1 MTAASYIRSFY
12 HSPIYSL
19 KNSPRILTAWTFY
32 DWANSVHSLVIV
44 SSIFP
49 VYFSATALNEAGGP
63 VINFLGISIKN
74 SVLFSYTISAAFL
87 FTALLSPI
95 CTAVAD
101 YSGRK
106 KTFMKVFCYT
116 GAVSCSLLYFFT
128 QQTTTFAVIC
138 FWLSLIGWSGSIVFY
153 NSYLP
158 DIATEDQYDRVSAR
172 GFSMGYLGSVL
183 LMVFNLLVILKREWF
198 GNISEAMASRIAFLT
213 VGLWWIGFAQIPFSR
228 LPDGAKKAVAQGGN
242 YLLNGFKELRQVW
255 HELQE
260 RPLAKRFLVSFFVYN
275 MAVQTVMY
283 VATIFGSDELHLPG
297 QSLIITILLIQLV
310 AIPGAYGFSRLSD
323 RVGNTHALMVAVVT
337 WIVVCA
343 AAYFVQTETQFF
355 GLAAV
360 VGLVMGGIQSLSR
373 STYSKLI
380 PATTDTA
387 SYFSFYDVTEKTS
400 ILVGTLVYGLIE
412 QLTGSMRNSILA
424 LLAFFVIGFILLW
437 RIPSQK
443 IYSTRLET
451 EEVL

>member
-1 MTAASYIRSFY
+1 M
-12 HSPIYSL
+12 P
-19 KNSPRILTAWTFY
+19 KNNPRILTAWTIY

-49 VYFSATALNEAGGP
+49 VYFSATALNEAGGTT
-63 VINFLGISIKN
+63 INFLGLPIKN

-95 CTAVAD
+95 CTAIAD

-106 KTFMKVFCYT
+106 KAFMKTFCYT
-116 GAVSCSLLYFFT
+116 GAISCSLLYFFT
-128 QQTTTFAVIC
+128 RETTTFAIIC

-172 GFSMGYLGSVL
+172 GFSMGYIGSVL

-213 VGLWWIGFAQIPFSR
+213 VGLWWIGFAQIPFTR
-228 LPDGAKKAVAQGGN
+228 LPDGVRKAAHKSEN
-242 YLLNGFKELRQVW
+242 YLLNGFKELRHVW
-255 HELQE
+255 AELQE
-260 RPLAKRFLVSFFVYN
+260 RPLAKQFLVAFFVYN

-283 VATIFGSDELHLPG
+283 VATIFGSDELRLPG

-310 AIPGAYGFSRLSD
+310 AIPGAYGFSRLSEQF
-323 RVGNTHALMVAVVT
+323 GNTYALMSAVVI
-337 WIVVCA
+337 WIAVCA
-343 AAYFVQTETQFF
+343 GAYYVQTESQFF
-355 GLAAV
+355 ALAGV

-400 ILVGTLVYGLIE
+400 IVFGTLVYGLIE
-412 QLTGSMRNSILA
+412 QITGSMRNSVLA
-424 LLAFFVIGFILLW
+424 LLVLFILGFVLLW

-443 IYSTRLET
+443 IYRAHLE
-451 EEVL
+451 EAEVL

>member
-1 MTAASYIRSFY
+1 M
-12 HSPIYSL
+12 
-19 KNSPRILTAWTFY
+19 KNNPRTLTAWAYY

-49 VYFSATALNEAGGP
+49 VYFSATALNETGGP
-63 VINFLGISIKN
+63 VINFLGFSIKN

-95 CTAVAD
+95 CTAIAD

-106 KTFMKVFCYT
+106 KAFMKVFCYT
-116 GAVSCSLLYFFT
+116 GAISCSLLYFFT
-128 QQTTTFAVIC
+128 QETTTFAVIC
-138 FWLSLIGWSGSIVFY
+138 FWISLIGWSGSIVFY

-183 LMVFNLLVILKREWF
+183 LMIINLVVILKREWF
-198 GNISEAMASRIAFLT
+198 GNISEGLASRIAFLT
-213 VGLWWIGFAQIPFSR
+213 VGIWWIGFAQIPFSR
-228 LPDGAKKAVAQGGN
+228 LPDARFPTGTPPDGVQKTGQQTGN
-242 YLLNGFKELRQVW
+242 YLLNGFRELRQVW
-255 HELQE
+255 GHLQQQ
-260 RPLAKRFLVSFFVYN
+260 PLTKRFLVAFFVYN

-283 VATIFGSDELHLPG
+283 VATIFGSDELKLPG

-310 AIPGAYGFSRLSD
+310 AIPGAYGFSRLSE
-323 RVGNTHALMVAVVT
+323 RIGNTYALMVAVVI
-337 WIVVCA
+337 WIFICA
-343 AAYFVQTETQFF
+343 GAYYVQTESQFF

-373 STYSKLI
+373 STYSKLL
-380 PATTDTA
+380 PATTTDTA
-387 SYFSFYDVTEKTS
+387 SYFSFYDVTEKMS
-400 ILVGTLVYGLIE
+400 IVLGTLVYGLIE
-412 QLTGSMRNSILA
+412 QITGSMRNSVLG
-424 LLAFFVIGFILLW
+424 LLVLFIVGLVLLW

-443 IYSTRLET
+443 VYGLRLEET
-451 EEVL
+451 EVL

>member
-1 MTAASYIRSFY
+1 M
-12 HSPIYSL
+12 
-19 KNSPRILTAWTFY
+19 KNNPRTLTAWTFY

-49 VYFSATALNEAGGP
+49 VYFSATALNSEGGP
-63 VINFLGISIKN
+63 VINFLGLSIKN

-87 FTALLSPI
+87 FTALLSPL
-95 CTAVAD
+95 CTAIAD
-101 YSGRK
+101 YSGKK

-116 GAVSCSLLYFFT
+116 GAISCSLLYFFT
-128 QQTTTFAVIC
+128 KETTTFAVIC
-138 FWLSLIGWSGSIVFY
+138 FWISLIGWSGSIVFY

-183 LMVFNLLVILKREWF
+183 LMVVNLLVILKREWF

-213 VGLWWIGFAQIPFSR
+213 VGLWWVGFAQIPFSR
-228 LPDGAKKAVAQGGN
+228 LPDGTKKAAQSGN
-242 YLLNGFKELRQVW
+242 YLLNGFKELRHVW
-255 HELQE
+255 NDLQE

-283 VATIFGSDELHLPG
+283 VATIFGSDELRLPG

-310 AIPGAYGFSRLSD
+310 AIPGAYGFSRLSGII
-323 RVGNTHALMVAVVT
+323 GNTYALMTAVLI
-337 WIVVCA
+337 WIGICA
-343 AAYFVQTETQFF
+343 AAYYVQTESQFF
-355 GLAAV
+355 VLAGV

-400 ILVGTLVYGLIE
+400 IVLGTLVYGLIE
-412 QLTGSMRNSILA
+412 QITGSMRNSILA
-424 LLAFFVIGFILLW
+424 LLVLFVIGFVLLW

-443 IYSTRLET
+443 VYHTHLET

>member
-1 MTAASYIRSFY
+1 M
-12 HSPIYSL
+12 
-19 KNSPRILTAWTFY
+19 KNTPRILTAWTFY

-49 VYFSATALNEAGGP
+49 VYFSATALNETGGP

-74 SVLFSYTISAAFL
+74 SVLFSYTISFAFL

-95 CTAVAD
+95 CTAIAD

-106 KTFMKVFCYT
+106 KPFMKVFCYT
-116 GAVSCSLLYFFT
+116 GAISCSLLYFFV
-128 QQTTTFAVIC
+128 QETTTFAVIC

-183 LMVFNLLVILKREWF
+183 LMVLNLLVILKREWF
-198 GNISEAMASRIAFLT
+198 GNISEAMASRLAFLT

-228 LPDGAKKAVAQGGN
+228 LPDGTKKSTDSPKSN
-242 YLLNGFKELRQVW
+242 YLLNGFNELRHVW
-255 HELQE
+255 GELQN

-275 MAVQTVMY
+275 MGVQTVMY
-283 VATIFGSDELHLPG
+283 VATIFGSDELKLPG
-297 QSLIITILLIQLV
+297 QSLIIIILLIQLV
-310 AIPGAYGFSRLSD
+310 AIPGAYGFSHLSE
-323 RVGNTHALMVAVVT
+323 RIGNTYSLMTAVVI
-337 WIVVCA
+337 WIGVCA
-343 AAYFVQTETQFF
+343 VAYFIQTETQFF
-355 GLAAV
+355 ILAAV

-400 ILVGTLVYGLIE
+400 IVFGTLVYGLIE
-412 QLTGSMRNSILA
+412 QITGSMRNSVLA
-424 LLAFFVIGFILLW
+424 LLVLFVIGFFLLW

-443 IYSTRLET
+443 IYHAHLET
-451 EEVL
+451 EEVS

>member
-1 MTAASYIRSFY
+1 MQ
-12 HSPIYSL
+12 
-19 KNSPRILTAWTFY
+19 KNNPRILTAWTFY
-32 DWANSVHSLVIV
+32 DWANSVHALVIV

-49 VYFSATALNEAGGP
+49 VYFSATALNETGGP

-95 CTAVAD
+95 CTAIAD
-101 YSGRK
+101 YSGNK
-106 KTFMKVFCYT
+106 KLFMKVFCYT

-128 QQTTTFAVIC
+128 KETTTFAVIC

-172 GFSMGYLGSVL
+172 GFSMGYIGSVL
-183 LMVFNLLVILKREWF
+183 LMVLNLLVILKREWF
-198 GNISEAMASRIAFLT
+198 GNISEALASRIAFLT

-228 LPDGAKKAVAQGGN
+228 LPDGLRKTTERSGN
-242 YLLNGFKELRQVW
+242 YLLNGFKELRHVW
-255 HELQE
+255 ANLQKQ
-260 RPLAKRFLVSFFVYN
+260 PLAKRFLVAFFVYN

-283 VATIFGSDELHLPG
+283 VATIFGTDELHLPG
-297 QSLIITILLIQLV
+297 PSLIITILLIQLV
-310 AIPGAYGFSRLSD
+310 AIPGAYGFSRLSE
-323 RVGNTHALMVAVVT
+323 RFGNTHALMTAVVI
-337 WIVVCA
+337 WIAFCA
-343 AAYFVQTETQFF
+343 GAYFVQTQTQFF
-355 GLAAV
+355 VLAGVA
-360 VGLVMGGIQSLSR
+360 GLVMGGIQSLSR

-400 ILVGTLVYGLIE
+400 IVFGTLVYGLIE
-412 QLTGSMRNSILA
+412 QITGSMRNSVLA
-424 LLAFFVIGFILLW
+424 LLVLFIIGFVLLW

-443 IYSTRLET
+443 IYRTHLET

>member
-1 MTAASYIRSFY
+1 M
-12 HSPIYSL
+12 
-19 KNSPRILTAWTFY
+19 KNNPRITTAWTFY

-49 VYFSATALNEAGGP
+49 VYFSATALNETGGP

-87 FTALLSPI
+87 FTAMLSPI
-95 CTAVAD
+95 CTAIAD

-106 KTFMKVFCYT
+106 KAFMKVFCYT
-116 GAVSCSLLYFFT
+116 GAISCSLLYFFT

-158 DIATEDQYDRVSAR
+158 DIATEDQYDRLSAR

-183 LMVFNLLVILKREWF
+183 LMVVNLLVILKREWF

-213 VGLWWIGFAQIPFSR
+213 VGLWWIGFAQIPFRR
-228 LPDGAKKAVAQGGN
+228 LPDGTRKAVSPKGN
-242 YLLNGFKELRQVW
+242 YLLNGFTELRHVW
-255 HELQE
+255 SDLQE
-260 RPLAKRFLVSFFVYN
+260 RPLAKRFLISFFVYN
-275 MAVQTVMY
+275 MGVQTVMY
-283 VATIFGSDELHLPG
+283 VATIFGSDELKLPG
-297 QSLIITILLIQLV
+297 QSLIIIILLIQVV
-310 AIPGAYGFSRLSD
+310 AIPGAFGFSWLSA
-323 RVGNTHALMVAVVT
+323 RIGNTYALMTAVVI
-337 WIVVCA
+337 WIGVCA
-343 AAYFVQTETQFF
+343 AAYYIQTESQFF
-355 GLAAV
+355 ALAAI

-400 ILVGTLVYGLIE
+400 IVFGTLVYGLIE
-412 QLTGSMRNSILA
+412 QITGSMRNSVLA
-424 LLAFFVIGFILLW
+424 LLVLFVIGLVLLW

-443 IYSTRLET
+443 VYHTHLET

>member
-1 MTAASYIRSFY
+1 M
-12 HSPIYSL
+12 
-19 KNSPRILTAWTFY
+19 KNNPRILTAWTFY
-32 DWANSVHSLVIV
+32 DWANSVHALVIV

-49 VYFSATALNEAGGP
+49 VYFSATALNETGGP
-63 VINFLGISIKN
+63 VINFLGLSIKN

-87 FTALLSPI
+87 FAAFLSPI
-95 CTAVAD
+95 CSAIAD

-106 KTFMKVFCYT
+106 KAFMKAFCYT
-116 GAVSCSLLYFFT
+116 GAVSCSLLYFFVRE
-128 QQTTTFAVIC
+128 TTIFSVIC

-172 GFSMGYLGSVL
+172 GFSMGYIGSVL
-183 LMVFNLLVILKREWF
+183 LMVLNLLVILKRDWF
-198 GNISEAMASRIAFLT
+198 GNISEGMASRLAFLT
-213 VGLWWIGFAQIPFSR
+213 VGLWWVGFAQIPFNR
-228 LPDGAKKAVAQGGN
+228 LPDGTKKSPTSTSGGN
-242 YLLNGFKELRQVW
+242 YLLNGFRELRHVW
-255 HELQE
+255 NELQKQ
-260 RPLAKRFLVSFFVYN
+260 PLIKQFLVAFFVYN

-310 AIPGAYGFSRLSD
+310 AIPGAYGFSRLSE
-323 RVGNTHALMVAVVT
+323 RFGNTYALMVAVSV
-337 WIVVCA
+337 WIGICA
-343 AAYFVQTETQFF
+343 GAYYIQTETQFF
-355 GLAAV
+355 ALASV

-387 SYFSFYDVTEKTS
+387 SYFSFYDVTEKLST
-400 ILVGTLVYGLIE
+400 VFGTLVYGLIE
-412 QLTGSMRNSILA
+412 QLTGSMRNSVLA
-424 LLAFFVIGFILLW
+424 LLVLFVVGFVLLW

-443 IYSTRLET
+443 IYRPRLET
-451 EEVL
+451 EEVS